1 MKKILFLTGTRAD
14 FGKLK
19 PLINIVRD
27 SEDFDFVIFGTGMHM
42 LSKYGTTINELK
54 NSGYTPYL
62 FTFINQMEGDPM
74 EVVLSKTISGLSSYI
89 NENQVDMIVIHG
101 DRIETLAGAITGALR
116 NILVAHIE
124 GGEVS
129 GTIDDLIRHSTSKL
143 SHLHFIANDNAKQ
156 RLLQLGELESSIF
169 NIGSPDID
177 IMYSKD
183 LPTLEMAIERYELPF
198 DEFAIAILHPVTT
211 ETDKQYEHAKTF
223 VKALKDSGQNYIVVQ
238 PNNDM
243 GAEHIFRSFDEEL
256 KDIPNIKIFP
266 SIRFEYFLS
275 LLKHAQ
281 FLIGNSSSGIH
292 EAPAYG
298 VPTIN
303 IGSRQLNRFHYESII
318 NVPFDVEKIL
328 EAIKVVLEVK
338 SYPKTNFYGDGTSA
352 QQFID
357 TLRMNAVWDTPKQKV
372 FQDLFVKHPAST

>member
-14 FGKLK
+14 FGKIK

-27 SEDFDFVIFGTGMHM
+27 SEDFDLVIFGTGMHM
-42 LSKYGTTINELK
+42 LSKYGTTINELR
-54 NSGYTPYL
+54 NSGYTEYL
-62 FTFINQMEGDPM
+62 FTYINQMEGDTM
-74 EVVLSKTISGLSSYI
+74 EVILSKTITGLSSYI

-116 NILVAHIE
+116 NKLVAHIE

-156 RLLQLGELESSIF
+156 RLLQLGELESSLF

-211 ETDKQYEHAKTF
+211 ETDKQYEHAKMF
-223 VKALKDSGQNYIVVQ
+223 VRMLKESGRNYIVVL

-243 GAEHIFRSFDEEL
+243 GAEHIFRAFDEDL
-256 KDIPNIKIFP
+256 KDIPNIKLFP
-266 SIRFEYFLS
+266 SIRFEFFLS
-275 LLKHAQ
+275 LLKDAQ
-281 FLIGNSSSGIH
+281 FIIGNSSSGIH

-303 IGSRQLNRFHYESII
+303 IGTRQLNRFHYESII
-318 NVPFDVEKIL
+318 NVPFEEDRIL
-328 EAIKVVLEVK
+328 SAIQVALEVK
-338 SYPKTNFYGDGTSA
+338 RYPKTNFYGDGTSA
-352 QQFID
+352 QKFIN
-357 TLRMNAVWDTPKQKV
+357 TLRMDAVWDTPKQKV
-372 FQDLFVKHPAST
+372 FQDLFVKHPAS